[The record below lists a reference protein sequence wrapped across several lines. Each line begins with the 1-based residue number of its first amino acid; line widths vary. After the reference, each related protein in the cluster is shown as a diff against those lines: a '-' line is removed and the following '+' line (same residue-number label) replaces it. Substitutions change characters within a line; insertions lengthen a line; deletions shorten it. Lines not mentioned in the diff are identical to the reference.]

1 MNRTAEVSILGAML
15 TDNIANVT
23 AAACLRSTDF
33 ELGYAQ
39 VFQAIKDLPKDQ
51 RDVLIETMRER
62 AFVPGNMIHYIK
74 ILRGELPT
82 TN

>member
-1 MNRTAEVSILGAML
+1 MNRIAETSIIGAML

-51 RDVLIETMRER
+51 RDALIETMRER

>member
-23 AAACLRSTDF
+23 AAACLKSLDF
-33 ELGYAQ
+33 EPGYAQ
-39 VFQAIKDLPKDQ
+39 LFQILKVMPKDQ
-51 RDVLIETMRER
+51 RDYLAEALREKS
-62 AFVPGNMIHYIK
+62 FVPGNITTYIK
-74 ILRGELPT
+74 ILKGELPT